1 MKEKNGNGTWLLI
14 LAAVALVVFFWPTIS
29 ANLGGLAGQGEAAGI
44 VIHVV
49 NQAEAQNVVVQ
60 PPPAPAVQSGP
71 SQYQRD
77 MDQMQGAILA
87 LGENLSQCQRDYGAD
102 ACGQNENQI
111 AFMLA
116 QQRALTA
123 SAQAGQ

>member
-1 MKEKNGNGTWLLI
+1 MKNKLENTLLI
-14 LAAVALVVFFWPTIS
+14 LLIVALLIV
-29 ANLGGLAGQGEAAGI
+29 GLPRLTAWFGSQGEGREI
-44 VIHVV
+44 IINVV
-49 NQAEAQNVVVQ
+49 NQSEQAQNVMVQ
-60 PPPAPAVQSGP
+60 PPPAPAVQSGL

-102 ACGQNENQI
+102 ACGQIEGQI

-123 SAQAGQ
+123 AAQAGGQ